1 MLNALFTGGVW
12 VMYADVARIK
22 VRKAS
27 NCSLGDRLCAF
38 AFPMF
43 VGRSYNKQS
52 SLHAASWG
60 AAEPSVPFGSAP
72 PWTRPS
78 CTIS

>member
-1 MLNALFTGGVW
+1 
-12 VMYADVARIK
+12 MYADVARIK

-27 NCSLGDRLCAF
+27 NCSLGDRLCSF
-38 AFPMF
+38 AKIPMLF
-43 VGRSYNKQS
+43 VGPIQQTIIKQS
-52 SLHAASWG
+52 SLPAASGG